1 MPWSHQH
8 ARNWGTNRGGGGL
21 LEAHLDLMCCPS
33 GHRSHGA
40 SLSPLCSLARM
51 QSPSRPRGRART
63 QSGGLRGGG
72 TGKDDVPSAL
82 PPHHHHRHHF
92 ELPCI
97 FSGLSCPDL
106 NVHAS
111 PCVPEA
117 TPRLG
122 SPSTDA
128 LESLLLK
135 AAPVTVCFS
144 FQCVPVCWCNPLDQ
158 SGHPLHVLLRGEY
171 RLGPGVLS

>member
-1 MPWSHQH
+1 M
-8 ARNWGTNRGGGGL
+8 NRGGGGL
-21 LEAHLDLMCCPS
+21 LEAHLDLTCCPS

-63 QSGGLRGGG
+63 QSGGLRSGG